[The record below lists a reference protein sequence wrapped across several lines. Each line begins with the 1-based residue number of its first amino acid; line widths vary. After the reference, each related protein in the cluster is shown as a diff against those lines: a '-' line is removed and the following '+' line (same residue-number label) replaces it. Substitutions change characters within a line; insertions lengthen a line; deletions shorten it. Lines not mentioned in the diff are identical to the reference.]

1 MTQYESLRAADPA
14 AVWVVQVHVQCA
26 TMHSIDETHA
36 RTARHALQGW
46 QFLHKAWPEKHIADY
61 FSLIPPNRLLVLD
74 LMAEKA
80 PYWRQSRSFAHRPFV
95 WNIMHNFG
103 GE

>member
-1 MTQYESLRAADPA
+1 MQ
-14 AVWVVQVHVQCA
+14 
-26 TMHSIDETHA
+26 
-36 RTARHALQGW
+36 RTGLPLTALDGTGRHALQGW

-80 PYWRQSRSFAHRPFV
+80 PYWRQSRSFAQRPFV